1 MVKKKLKLLFIFLIL
16 LVVAGCGKEKDTT
29 EEEIEY
35 RETSVFFSIPEKEN
49 YFELL
54 GVTDD
59 FFYYSVVQTKETEGN
74 LADERLFYQGTLEE
88 SPKTKLIAALVDPI
102 YRGCFLETDSNGNDK
117 IYLLLGEEKEGKRGY
132 YIVDIEQATKCFLAD
147 ELFSYDAPNRFIKLE
162 DGQFLVLTSEYCVL
176 VEADGATGAS
186 VKCPTDSYR
195 GLVAVDKDT
204 VGITY
209 FDGNEQTT
217 YMSILD
223 LTTNRLNEGIKI
235 AGDGTL
241 LASSAG
247 EIVFF
252 DADAIWSYEPYSNQA
267 EVLLGLKGRN
277 IVSRDVS
284 AIKVVDEGIRVFGL
298 NSDGTS
304 AKYTLY
310 TRNDGENLPES
321 SVDSNKNNAYGKQVI
336 YLYDYADQL
345 PQDMTN
351 PIDAFNERNDSFQ
364 VVVKDYQYKDEY
376 DAAQMIASGDYPD
389 IIYST
394 YNTFIAG
401 LVDKDCLE
409 DLSVYI
415 DRSSN
420 LSMEDLSGNVVEA
433 YTDQV
438 TGKLFALPD
447 HYTIETL
454 YGTKAELEEGGWTTE
469 EFLDWLAEHP
479 NAQALHFPTKRD
491 IFDVCI
497 DGMLEQSNGKINLN
511 EEELKLFAEKL
522 KNLEM
527 VDTSEYSL
535 NEMMELYENDASRLG
550 DHIEN
555 LGQIAIAENE
565 YKEEFVVKGYPGAD
579 GMPHAYINSPAMSI
593 LSTSEVKQGAY
604 EFLEFYLMYVEKTQG
619 EAMREH
625 GTFRLT
631 IDRDSMEKAKQRLLQ
646 TTDFLGTP
654 CTFTERQV
662 DEVIDIIPYVRRKDY
677 SLDTLRNLIW
687 EELEYYLEGKKDLE
701 ETCRI
706 IQSRVHVYL
715 GEREIAE

>member
-1 MVKKKLKLLFIFLIL
+1 MKKKLKLLFISLIL
-16 LVVAGCGKEKDTT
+16 LVVSGCGKEKDTT

-35 RETSVFFSIPEKEN
+35 RETSVFFSIPEKGN

-102 YRGCFLETDSNGNDK
+102 YRGCFMETDSKGNDE

-132 YIVDIEQATKCFLAD
+132 YIVDIEKETNCFLAD
-147 ELFSYDAPNRFIKLE
+147 ELFSNDAPNRFIKLE
-162 DGQFLVLTSEYCVL
+162 DGRFLVLTSEYCVL

-252 DADAIWSYEPYSNQA
+252 DVDAIWSYEPYSNQA

-321 SVDSNKNNAYGKQVI
+321 SADSSKNNAYGKQVI
-336 YLYDYADQL
+336 YLYDYANQL

-409 DLSVYI
+409 DLSAYI

-438 TGKLFALPD
+438 SGKLFALPD

-550 DHIEN
+550 DNIEN

-579 GMPHAYINSPAMSI
+579 GMPRAYINSPAMSI

>member
-102 YRGCFLETDSNGNDK
+102 YRGCFMETDSKGNDE

-132 YIVDIEQATKCFLAD
+132 YIVDIEQGTKCFLAD
-147 ELFSYDAPNRFIKLE
+147 ESFSYDAPNRFVKLE
-162 DGQFLVLTSEYCVL
+162 DGRFLVLTSEYCVL

-209 FDGNEQTT
+209 FDENEQTT

-223 LTTNRLNEGIKI
+223 LKTNRLNEGIKI

-247 EIVFF
+247 KIVFF
-252 DADAIWSYEPYSNQA
+252 DADAIWSYELYSNQA

-321 SVDSNKNNAYGKQVI
+321 SADSSKNNAYGKQVI
-336 YLYDYADQL
+336 YLYDYANQL

-401 LVDKDCLE
+401 LVGKDCLE

-550 DHIEN
+550 DNIEN

-579 GMPHAYINSPAMSI
+579 GMPRAYINSPAMSI

-662 DEVIDIIPYVRRKDY
+662 DEVLDIIPYVRRKDY

-687 EELEYYLEGKKDLE
+687 EELEYYLEGKKELE

>member
-74 LADERLFYQGTLEE
+74 PADERLFYQGTLEE
-88 SPKTKLIAALVDPI
+88 RPKTNLIAALVDPI

-132 YIVDIEQATKCFLAD
+132 YIVDIEQETKCFLAD

-162 DGQFLVLTSEYCVL
+162 DGRFLVLTSEYCVL

-223 LTTNRLNEGIKI
+223 LKTNRLNEGIKI

-247 EIVFF
+247 KIVFF

-321 SVDSNKNNAYGKQVI
+321 SADSSKNNAYGKQVI

-401 LVDKDCLE
+401 LVGKDCLE
-409 DLSVYI
+409 DLSAYI

-438 TGKLFALPD
+438 SGKLFALPD

-550 DHIEN
+550 DNIEN

-579 GMPHAYINSPAMSI
+579 GMPRAYINSPAMSI

-619 EAMREH
+619 EVMREH

-631 IDRDSMEKAKQRLLQ
+631 IDRDSMEKTKQRLLQ

-662 DEVIDIIPYVRRKDY
+662 DEVLDIIPYVRRKDY
-677 SLDTLRNLIW
+677 SLDILRNLIW
-687 EELEYYLEGKKDLE
+687 EELEYYFEGKKELE

-706 IQSRVHVYL
+706 IQSRAQMYL
-715 GEREIAE
+715 EEREIAE

>member
-54 GVTDD
+54 GVTDN

-102 YRGCFLETDSNGNDK
+102 YRGCFLETDSNGNDE
-117 IYLLLGEEKEGKRGY
+117 IYLLLGGEKEGKRGY
-132 YIVDIEQATKCFLAD
+132 YIVDIEQGTKCFLAD
-147 ELFSYDAPNRFIKLE
+147 ESFSYDAPNRFVKLE
-162 DGQFLVLTSEYCVL
+162 DGRFLVLTSEYCVL

-321 SVDSNKNNAYGKQVI
+321 SADSSKNNAYGKQVI
-336 YLYDYADQL
+336 YLYDYANQL

-401 LVDKDCLE
+401 LVEKDCLE

-469 EFLDWLAEHP
+469 QFLDWLAEHP
-479 NAQALHFPTKRD
+479 NAQALHFPAKRD

-550 DHIEN
+550 DNIEN

-579 GMPHAYINSPAMSI
+579 GMPRAYINSPAMSI

-619 EAMREH
+619 EVMREH

-662 DEVIDIIPYVRRKDY
+662 DEVLDIIPYVRRKDY

-687 EELEYYLEGKKDLE
+687 EELEYYLEGKKELE

>member
-1 MVKKKLKLLFIFLIL
+1 M
-16 LVVAGCGKEKDTT
+16 
-29 EEEIEY
+29 
-35 RETSVFFSIPEKEN
+35 
-49 YFELL
+49 
-54 GVTDD
+54 
-59 FFYYSVVQTKETEGN
+59 
-74 LADERLFYQGTLEE
+74 
-88 SPKTKLIAALVDPI
+88 
-102 YRGCFLETDSNGNDK
+102 
-117 IYLLLGEEKEGKRGY
+117 
-132 YIVDIEQATKCFLAD
+132 
-147 ELFSYDAPNRFIKLE
+147 
-162 DGQFLVLTSEYCVL
+162 
-176 VEADGATGAS
+176 
-186 VKCPTDSYR
+186 
-195 GLVAVDKDT
+195 
-204 VGITY
+204 
-209 FDGNEQTT
+209 
-217 YMSILD
+217 
-223 LTTNRLNEGIKI
+223 
-235 AGDGTL
+235 
-241 LASSAG
+241 
-247 EIVFF
+247 
-252 DADAIWSYEPYSNQA
+252 
-267 EVLLGLKGRN
+267 
-277 IVSRDVS
+277 
-284 AIKVVDEGIRVFGL
+284 

-321 SVDSNKNNAYGKQVI
+321 SADSSKNNAYGKQVI
-336 YLYDYADQL
+336 YLYDYANQL

-401 LVDKDCLE
+401 LVGKDCLE

-469 EFLDWLAEHP
+469 QFLDWLAEHP
-479 NAQALHFPTKRD
+479 NAQALHFPAKRD

-550 DHIEN
+550 DNIEN

-579 GMPHAYINSPAMSI
+579 GMPRAYINSPAMSI

-619 EAMREH
+619 EVMREH

-662 DEVIDIIPYVRRKDY
+662 DEVLDIIPYVRRKDY

-687 EELEYYLEGKKDLE
+687 EELEYYLEGKKELE

-715 GEREIAE
+715 GEWEIAE

>member
-1 MVKKKLKLLFIFLIL
+1 MKKKLKLLFIFLIL
-16 LVVAGCGKEKDTT
+16 LVAGCGKEKDTT

-35 RETSVFFSIPEKEN
+35 RETSVFFSIPEKGN

-54 GVTDD
+54 GVTDN

-88 SPKTKLIAALVDPI
+88 RPKTKFIAALVDPI
-102 YRGCFLETDSNGNDK
+102 YRGCFLETDSNGNDE

-132 YIVDIEQATKCFLAD
+132 YIVDIEQESKCFLAD
-147 ELFSYDAPNRFIKLE
+147 EPFSYDAPNRFVKLE
-162 DGQFLVLTSEYCVL
+162 DGRFLVLTAEYCVL

-209 FDGNEQTT
+209 FDENEQTT

-223 LTTNRLNEGIKI
+223 LKTNRLNEGIKI

-247 EIVFF
+247 KIVFF

-277 IVSRDVS
+277 IVSRNVS

-310 TRNDGENLPES
+310 TRGDGENLPES
-321 SVDSNKNNAYGKQVI
+321 SADGNKNNAYGKQII
-336 YLYDYADQL
+336 YLYDYANQL

-351 PIDAFNERNDSFQ
+351 PIDAFNEQNDSFQ

-389 IIYST
+389 ILYST

-401 LVDKDCLE
+401 LVEKDCLE

-415 DRSSN
+415 GRSSN

-469 EFLDWLAEHP
+469 QFLDWLAEHP

-497 DGMLEQSNGKINLN
+497 DGILEQSNGKINLN
-511 EEELKLFAEKL
+511 EEELKRFAEKL

-535 NEMMELYENDASRLG
+535 NEMMELYENDVSRLG
-550 DHIEN
+550 DNIEN

-579 GMPHAYINSPAMSI
+579 GMPRAYINSPAMSI

-619 EAMREH
+619 EVMREH

-631 IDRDSMEKAKQRLLQ
+631 IDRDGMEKAKQRLLQ
-646 TTDFLGTP
+646 TTDYLGTP

-662 DEVIDIIPYVRRKDY
+662 DEVLDIIPYVRREDY

-687 EELEYYLEGKKDLE
+687 EELEYFLEGKKELE

-706 IQSRVHVYL
+706 IQSRVQVYL
-715 GEREIAE
+715 AEREIVE